1 MGWRQGGQVRQH
13 RFHRVQRHRC
23 LVGCRARDLGGV
35 DAEGSVEG
43 EGGRDG
49 RRLHRRRC
57 GGRRRV
63 PRAKVGHGFGVPGR
77 GGSAGGDAGLTIG
90 QGANDHGFHEV
101 FGVHRVPRPR
111 ECRGRVLAVEIEH
124 DFGAAWVSGNSLRGL
139 DFSDR
144 GGQEYSI
151 EMYRF

>member
-1 MGWRQGGQVRQH
+1 V
-13 RFHRVQRHRC
+13 
-23 LVGCRARDLGGV
+23 
-35 DAEGSVEG
+35 S
-43 EGGRDG
+43 
-49 RRLHRRRC
+49 
-57 GGRRRV
+57 
-63 PRAKVGHGFGVPGR
+63 GR

-144 GGQEYSI
+144 GGQEFQLKCTDSDNQKRRKSVYLLSEMSPHWQQI
-151 EMYRF
+151 EKIPPVKSSSHRSTGSFHRWIRNGDLDV